1 MQYHSSQLITGK
13 LSITDPNRRITNR
26 KEPSV
31 TGPNQTRRM
40 LSILQEISYPSNLT
54 NEKLSSP

>member
-13 LSITDPNRRITNR
+13 LSIIDPNRRITNR

-31 TGPNQTRRM
+31 TGPNQTRYM